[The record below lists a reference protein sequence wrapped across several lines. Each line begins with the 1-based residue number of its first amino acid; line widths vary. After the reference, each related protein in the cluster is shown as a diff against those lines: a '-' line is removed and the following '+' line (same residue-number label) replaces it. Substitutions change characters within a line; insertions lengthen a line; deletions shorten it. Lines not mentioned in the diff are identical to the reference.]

1 MFKFANHIGW
11 SDINPFEVVKENT
24 ARKLTIRSM
33 TSERKH
39 TFEDLG
45 FIPGGFVG
53 HCSTQSNQEWD
64 ITSNP
69 EGRLVEIRLN
79 KKGEWKDKY
88 GARYRL
94 SDVPVKFYD
103 YNF

>member
-1 MFKFANHIGW
+1 MNYANHIGW
-11 SDINPFEVVKENT
+11 SDINPFEIIKRNT
-24 ARKLTIRSM
+24 ERKLTIRSM
-33 TSERKH
+33 KCEQKH
-39 TFEDLG
+39 TYEDLG

-53 HCSTQSNQEWD
+53 HCANQSNQEWE

-69 EGRLVEIRLN
+69 DGYVTEIRLN
-79 KKGEWKDKY
+79 KKGEWKDKH

-94 SDVPVKFYD
+94 GEKPVKFYD